1 MAYRWNLE
9 GPSFEFPTPYN
20 TENRL
25 LVLRGYAL
33 IALAVVVALVLA
45 LVGAGDAA
53 RPVVTLEKLP
63 EPASV
68 WPHVIGLLLM
78 AVLGVLNLVQ
88 ASRQQTLQLAPGQP
102 ASLMPEVAHE
112 ATGASPGAPWLIQA
126 LGRGMAAAQ
135 GLHGPYAAWLR
146 WLGSDLAAAPTTL
159 HDYLRVRLA
168 RLALFGGL
176 VLLLALG
183 ALAGTVLAQPAA
195 LPLVSVVVGAAGVAA
210 LGRHLLFPVQ
220 AAPGPWAITA
230 MLAAAL
236 AVAMPLAWFADTL
249 PGATRWPRLG
259 LPLAASVM
267 LALGLAFE
275 VLGLLSARAQAL
287 PSRPTRITTE
297 ETSLSFD
304 ADMGRLFAEIDR
316 ELHRRWA
323 EGIPNRRYA
332 RQPPVLDAA
341 ADEGSFSATVLEES
355 QPLIPRGAASTLA
368 PAQSRWLLVLG
379 ALGLCSSVVGGGL
392 WVWLARAHMLDS
404 AASWVPAAVGLV
416 CLLAGGY
423 AFRISHVL
431 WSRLE
436 VESTLTWLEFKGS
449 YFRVPGA
456 ALAAEPA
463 ARMPGAAAVGVEEL
477 TLKACVVQARSV
489 FYAAAT
495 YEIGSRALLT
505 LTPDAKT
512 AANWTELAHGFARS
526 VALSAMA
533 QSPALLAARARA
545 RERRAGDAGAV
556 IAPKRPPRFCSACGT
571 PLLVG
576 ARFCQQCG
584 NTLGVD

>member
-9 GPSFEFPTPYN
+9 GPSFEFPTPYT

-45 LVGAGDAA
+45 FVGEGDVA

-68 WPHVIGLLLM
+68 WPHLIAALLM
-78 AVLGVLNLVQ
+78 AVLGGLNLLQ
-88 ASRQQTLQLAPGQP
+88 ASRQHTLQLAPGQP

-112 ATGASPGAPWLIQA
+112 ATGASSGAPWLMQA
-126 LGRGMAAAQ
+126 LGRGVAAAH
-135 GLHGPYAAWLR
+135 GLRGPYAAWLR
-146 WLGSDLAAAPTTL
+146 RLGNDVAAAPTTL

-183 ALAGTVLAQPAA
+183 ALAGATLAKPAA
-195 LPLVSVVVGAAGVAA
+195 LPLVSLVVGMAGVAA
-210 LGRHLLFPVQ
+210 LARHLLFPVQ
-220 AAPGPWAITA
+220 AAPGPWAIVG

-236 AVAMPLAWFADTL
+236 AVAAPLAWFSDTL
-249 PGATRWPRLG
+249 PGAARWPRLG
-259 LPLAASVM
+259 LPLAATVM

-275 VLGLLSARAQAL
+275 LLGLLSARAQAL
-287 PSRPTRITTE
+287 PARPCRITTE
-297 ETSLSFD
+297 ETTLSFD

-332 RQPPVLDAA
+332 RQPPVLDTAA
-341 ADEGSFSATVLEES
+341 EEGCFNASVLEES
-355 QPLIPRGAASTLA
+355 QPLIPRGAASSLA
-368 PAQSRWLLVLG
+368 PSQSRWPLVLG
-379 ALGLCSSVVGGGL
+379 VLGLGSSVAGGLL

-404 AASWVPAAVGLV
+404 AASWVPASVGLV

-423 AFRISHVL
+423 AFRIAHVL
-431 WSRLE
+431 WSRVE
-436 VESTLTWLEFKGS
+436 VESTLCWLDLKGS
-449 YFRVPGA
+449 YIRVPGA
-456 ALAAEPA
+456 PA
-463 ARMPGAAAVGVEEL
+463 AADPTSRSPGAAAVAVEEL

-505 LTPDAKT
+505 LAPDAKS
-512 AANWTELAHGFARS
+512 AASWTELAQAFARH
-526 VALSAMA
+526 VA
-533 QSPALLAARARA
+533 QSPVAQTPALLAARERA
-545 RERRAGDAGAV
+545 RERRVGDAVAAA
-556 IAPKRPPRFCSACGT
+556 APKRPPRFCSDCGT

-584 NTLGVD
+584 NTLGMG